1 MGRPSKLTPQQWTE
15 VERRL
20 LAGETARGI
29 APDFGI
35 SEAGIR
41 KRFGAH
47 QSISAQSAQVRT
59 VAEKLADASLALQAL
74 PPAQRSVAVD
84 LAEELRTMSVSVAR
98 AANLGAKTGH
108 RLHALANSEV
118 AKVDDAARCPHEA
131 GERFAVEPGPEPAGG
146 QQGDGEGD
154 EHRRPSRRT
163 SPARRCARRSAASSG
178 SRNTGSADVDSPTRR
193 AASRH
198 RGRLVRRAVLRRRAL
213 RGQVGLP
220 DRLPGRRGAAL
231 RQHYRGIM
239 FRKTYPELEELQAR
253 AMEVFPQEGAV
264 YKTQPSAA
272 TRSPTAGTGPAARR

>member
-118 AKVDDAARCPHEA
+118 AKVDDAAPLSEESIAALKGVGVLTKLANDSLSPALNLLAANKDRVKEITTPPPEDD
-131 GERFAVEPGPEPAGG
+131 PGPPLRPQISRE
-146 QQGDGEGD
+146 QWLK
-154 EHRRPSRRT
+154 EH
-163 SPARRCARRSAASSG
+163 
-178 SRNTGSADVDSPTRR
+178 
-193 AASRH
+193 
-198 RGRLVRRAVLRRRAL
+198 
-213 RGQVGLP
+213 GL
-220 DRLPGRRGAAL
+220 G
-231 RQHYRGIM
+231 
-239 FRKTYPELEELQAR
+239 
-253 AMEVFPQEGAV
+253 
-264 YKTQPSAA
+264 
-272 TRSPTAGTGPAARR
+272 